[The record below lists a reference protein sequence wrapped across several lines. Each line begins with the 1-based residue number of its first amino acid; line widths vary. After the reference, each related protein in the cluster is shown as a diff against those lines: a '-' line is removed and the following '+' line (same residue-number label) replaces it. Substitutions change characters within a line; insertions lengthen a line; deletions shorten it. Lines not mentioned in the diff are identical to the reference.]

1 MGRKSINPNKSI
13 YQERREE
20 LGLSRE
26 AASETLGVIAP
37 ERIEKIENEKS
48 NPHPD
53 EILAMSE
60 GYKMPELCN
69 YYCANECAIGQ
80 KYVPEVKIKGLSQ
93 IILEML
99 DSLNAMEEQQRR
111 LIQISANGKIERD
124 EVKDFVHIQENLE
137 RISINVETLQL
148 WAEQMIAN
156 GAIDMD
162 EYNSYKNRKNK

>member
-13 YQERREE
+13 YQERREK
-20 LGLSRE
+20 LKLSRE
-26 AASETLGVIAP
+26 AASETLGVITP

-53 EILAMSE
+53 EILAMAE

-80 KYVPEVKIKGLSQ
+80 KYVPEVKVRDLSQ

-99 DSLNAMEEQQRR
+99 DSLNAMEEQQKR

-124 EVKDFVHIQENLE
+124 EVKDFVHIQEDLE

-148 WAEQMIAN
+148 WVEQMLAN

>member
-26 AASETLGVIAP
+26 AASETLGVITP

-53 EILAMSE
+53 EILAMAE

-124 EVKDFVHIQENLE
+124 EVKDFVHIQEDLE